1 MPVFEYKGRNN
12 QGQAVNGNL
21 EANSADAVASQLLNT
36 GITPIDISQ
45 AQQEKKTNKEVS
57 FNFNFSKNKKPTLD
71 DLVLFSRQMYTLMH
85 AGVPIIRAISGLAD
99 TTRNLVLKEAL
110 QSIRTE
116 IEGGHELSTALA
128 QHPNIFSHLFISMVQ
143 VGENTGNLDEVFL
156 QISGYLAREKNTRD
170 QIKSAMRYPTFVII
184 AITIA
189 MFIINMWVIPTF
201 AKVFAGFNAELPL
214 PTRIL
219 LAISEFTVNYWYVIA
234 ALLVITFFSIRHYIK
249 TEKGHWQW
257 DRFVTR
263 IPIIGSIVM
272 RATLARF
279 ARSFAMSLSAG
290 VPLVTGLSLVSRA
303 VDNVFVGGHIAD
315 MRNGIER
322 GDSLTR
328 TAAATEMFTPLIIQM
343 LTVGEETGNVDDML
357 IEVADFY
364 DREVDYDVK
373 NLTSAIEPILIVFI
387 GAMVLVL
394 ALGVFLPMWDL
405 AGAAKGN

>member
-1 MPVFEYKGRNN
+1 MPIFQYTGRNN
-12 QGQAVNGNL
+12 QGQAVNGDL
-21 EANSADAVASQLLNT
+21 EANSADAVATQLLNT
-36 GITPIDISQ
+36 GITPINISPSEK
-45 AQQEKKTNKEVS
+45 AQQTSTSS
-57 FNFNFSKNKKPTLD
+57 FNFDFNKNKKPTLD
-71 DLVLFSRQMYTLMH
+71 DLALFSRQMYTLMR
-85 AGVPIIRAISGLAD
+85 AGVPIIRAITGLAE
-99 TTRNLVLKEAL
+99 TTRNQAL
-110 QSIRTE
+110 QKTLYSVRTD

-128 QHPNIFSHLFISMVQ
+128 QYPDIFSHLFISMVQ

-156 QISGYLAREKNTRD
+156 QISGYLEREKSTRD
-170 QIKSAMRYPTFVII
+170 QIKAAMRYPTFVII

-219 LAISEFTVNYWYVIA
+219 LGISEFTVNYWYLIA
-234 ALLVITFFSIRHYIK
+234 GSLLAVFFGFRHYIK

-257 DRFVTR
+257 DRFITR
-263 IPIIGSIVM
+263 IPIIGSIVL

-279 ARSFAMSLSAG
+279 ARSFSMSLSAG
-290 VPLVTGLSLVSRA
+290 VPLVTGLALVSRA
-303 VDNVFVGGHIAD
+303 VDNVFIGGHIAD
-315 MRNGIER
+315 MRTGVER

-328 TAAATEMFTPLIIQM
+328 TAASTEMFTPLIIQM
-343 LTVGEETGNVDDML
+343 LTVGEETGNVDEML
-357 IEVADFY
+357 EEVANFY

-387 GAMVLVL
+387 GIMVLVL

-405 AGAAKGN
+405 ASAAKG

>member
-1 MPVFEYKGRNN
+1 MPNFQYTGRDN
-12 QGQAVNGNL
+12 QGQAVDGNI
-21 EANSADAVASQLLNT
+21 EANTADAAATQILNA
-36 GITPIDISQ
+36 GITPLNITQ
-45 AQQEKKTNKEVS
+45 AQQEEKQKES
-57 FNFNFSKNKKPTLD
+57 LNLNFDFNKNKKPTLD

-85 AGVPIIRAISGLAD
+85 AGVPIIRSISGLAE
-99 TTRNLVLKEAL
+99 TTRNQVL
-110 QSIRTE
+110 QRTLHSVRRE
-116 IEGGHELSTALA
+116 IEGGHELSAALS
-128 QHPNIFSHLFISMVQ
+128 QHQDVFSHLFISMVQ

-156 QISGYLAREKNTRD
+156 QISGYLEREKNTRD
-170 QIKSAMRYPTFVII
+170 QIKAAMRYPTFVII

-219 LAISEFTVNYWYVIA
+219 LGISEFTVNYWYVLA
-234 ALLVITFFSIRHYIK
+234 AILLAAIFSFKYYIK
-249 TEKGHWQW
+249 TEQGHWQW
-257 DRFVTR
+257 DRFITR
-263 IPIIGSIVM
+263 IPIIGGIIL

-279 ARSFAMSLSAG
+279 SRSFAMALSAG
-290 VPLVTGLSLVSRA
+290 VPLVTGLTLVSRA
-303 VDNVFVGGHIAD
+303 VDNVYIGGHIAD
-315 MRNGIER
+315 MRNGVER
-322 GDSLTR
+322 GDTLTR

-357 IEVADFY
+357 EEVANFY

-373 NLTSAIEPILIVFI
+373 NLTSAIEPILIIFI

-405 AGAAKGN
+405 ASAAKG

>member
-21 EANSADAVASQLLNT
+21 EANSTDAAASQLLST

-45 AQQEKKTNKEVS
+45 AEKDQQETKSTSLNFD
-57 FNFNFSKNKKPTLD
+57 FNKNKKPALD
-71 DLVLFSRQMYTLMH
+71 DLVLFSRQMYTLMR
-85 AGVPIIRAISGLAD
+85 AGVPIIRAITGLAD
-99 TTRNLVLKEAL
+99 TTRNKVLQKAL
-110 QSIRTE
+110 HNIRLE

-128 QHPNIFSHLFISMVQ
+128 QHPDIFSHLFVSMVQ

-156 QISGYLAREKNTRD
+156 QISGYLEREKNTRD
-170 QIKSAMRYPTFVII
+170 QIKAAMRYPMFVII
-184 AITIA
+184 AIAIA

-201 AKVFAGFNAELPL
+201 AKVFAGFGAELPL

-219 LAISEFTVNYWYVIA
+219 LGISEFTVDYWYVIIGI
-234 ALLVITFFSIRHYIK
+234 LLITFFSIRHYIQ

-257 DRFVTR
+257 DRFLTR
-263 IPIIGSIVM
+263 IPVVGSIVM

-279 ARSFAMSLSAG
+279 ARSFSMSLSAG
-290 VPLVTGLSLVSRA
+290 VPLVTGLTLVSRA

-315 MRNGIER
+315 MRNGVER
-322 GDSLTR
+322 GDTLTR
-328 TAAATEMFTPLIIQM
+328 TAAATEMFTPLVIQM

-357 IEVADFY
+357 TEVADFY

-405 AGAAKGN
+405 AAAAKG

>member
-1 MPVFEYKGRNN
+1 MPIFQYTGRNN
-12 QGQAVNGNL
+12 QGQAVNGDL
-21 EANSADAVASQLLNT
+21 EANSVDAVATQLLNT
-36 GITPIDISQ
+36 GITPINISPSEK
-45 AQQEKKTNKEVS
+45 AQQTSTSS
-57 FNFNFSKNKKPTLD
+57 FNFDFNKNKKPTLD
-71 DLVLFSRQMYTLMH
+71 DLALFSRQMYTLMR
-85 AGVPIIRAISGLAD
+85 AGVPIIRAITGLAE
-99 TTRNLVLKEAL
+99 TTRNQAL
-110 QSIRTE
+110 QKTLYSIRTD

-128 QHPNIFSHLFISMVQ
+128 QYPNIFSHLFISMVQ

-156 QISGYLAREKNTRD
+156 QISGYLEREKSTRD
-170 QIKSAMRYPTFVII
+170 QIKAAMRYPTFVII

-219 LAISEFTVNYWYVIA
+219 LGISEFTVNYWYLIA
-234 ALLVITFFSIRHYIK
+234 ASLLAVFFGFRHYIK

-257 DRFVTR
+257 DRFITR
-263 IPIIGSIVM
+263 IPIIGSIVL

-279 ARSFAMSLSAG
+279 ARSFSMSLSAG
-290 VPLVTGLSLVSRA
+290 VPLVTGLALVSRA
-303 VDNVFVGGHIAD
+303 VDNVFIGGHIAD
-315 MRNGIER
+315 MRNGVER

-328 TAAATEMFTPLIIQM
+328 TAASTEMFTPLIIQM
-343 LTVGEETGNVDDML
+343 LTVGEETGNVDEML
-357 IEVADFY
+357 EEVANFY

-387 GAMVLVL
+387 GIMVLVL

-405 AGAAKGN
+405 ASAAKG

>member
-21 EANSADAVASQLLNT
+21 EANSADAAASQLLNT

-45 AQQEKKTNKEVS
+45 AEKDQQETKS
-57 FNFNFSKNKKPTLD
+57 SSLNFDFTKNKKPTLD
-71 DLVLFSRQMYTLMH
+71 DLVLFSRQMYTLMR
-85 AGVPIIRAISGLAD
+85 AGVPIIRAITGLAE
-99 TTRNLVLKEAL
+99 TTRNQVLQKTL
-110 QSIRTE
+110 HNIRLE
-116 IEGGHELSTALA
+116 IEGGHELSVALA
-128 QHPNIFSHLFISMVQ
+128 QHPDIFSHLFVSMIQ
-143 VGENTGNLDEVFL
+143 VGENTGNLDDVFL
-156 QISGYLAREKNTRD
+156 QISGYLEREKNTRD
-170 QIKSAMRYPTFVII
+170 QIKAAMRYPTFVII
-184 AITIA
+184 AIAIA

-201 AKVFAGFNAELPL
+201 AKVFAGFGAELPL

-219 LAISEFTVNYWYVIA
+219 LGISEFTVNYWYVIA
-234 ALLVITFFSIRHYIK
+234 GILLITFFSIRYYIK

-257 DRFVTR
+257 DRFLTR

-279 ARSFAMSLSAG
+279 ARSFSMSLSAG
-290 VPLVTGLSLVSRA
+290 VPLVTGLTLVSRA
-303 VDNVFVGGHIAD
+303 VDNVYVGGHIAD
-315 MRNGIER
+315 MRNGVER
-322 GDSLTR
+322 GDTLTR
-328 TAAATEMFTPLIIQM
+328 TAASTDMFTPLVIQM

-357 IEVADFY
+357 TEVADFY

-405 AGAAKGN
+405 AAVAK

>member
-1 MPVFEYKGRNN
+1 MPIFEYKGRNN
-12 QGQAVNGNL
+12 QGQAVDGNI

-36 GITPIDISQ
+36 GITPIDITQ
-45 AQQEKKTNKEVS
+45 ATKEQVS
-57 FNFNFSKNKKPTLD
+57 KDSNNLNFDFNKNKKPTLD
-71 DLVLFSRQMYTLMH
+71 DLVLFSRQMYTLMR
-85 AGVPIIRAISGLAD
+85 AGVPIIRSITGLAD
-99 TTRNLVLKEAL
+99 TSRNQVLKNTL
-110 QSIRTE
+110 HSIRLE

-128 QHPNIFSHLFISMVQ
+128 QHPDIFSHLFISMVQ

-156 QISGYLAREKNTRD
+156 QISGYLEREKNTKD
-170 QIKSAMRYPTFVII
+170 QIKAAMRYPTFVII

-201 AKVFAGFNAELPL
+201 AKVFAGFGAELPL

-219 LAISEFTVNYWYVIA
+219 LGISEFTVNYWYVIA
-234 ALLVITFFSIRHYIK
+234 GILFITLFSIRYYIK

-257 DRFVTR
+257 DRLMTR
-263 IPIIGSIVM
+263 IPIIGSIVL

-279 ARSFAMSLSAG
+279 ARSFSMSLSAG
-290 VPLVTGLSLVSRA
+290 VPLVTGLTLVSRA

-315 MRNGIER
+315 MRNGVER
-322 GDSLTR
+322 GDTLTR
-328 TAAATEMFTPLIIQM
+328 TAAATEMFTPLVIQM
-343 LTVGEETGNVDDML
+343 LTVGEETGNVDEML
-357 IEVADFY
+357 KEVADFY

-373 NLTSAIEPILIVFI
+373 NLTSAIEPILIVII

-405 AGAAKGN
+405 AGAAKG

>member
-1 MPVFEYKGRNN
+1 MPNFQYTGRDN
-12 QGQAVNGNL
+12 QGQAVDGNI
-21 EANSADAVASQLLNT
+21 EANSADAVANQLLNS
-36 GITPIDISQ
+36 GITPLNIIQ
-45 AQQEKKTNKEVS
+45 KQQEEQKSNS
-57 FNFNFSKNKKPTLD
+57 LNFDFTKNKKPTLD

-85 AGVPIIRAISGLAD
+85 AGVPIIRSISGLAE
-99 TTRNLVLKEAL
+99 TTRNQVL
-110 QSIRTE
+110 QRTLHSVRHE
-116 IEGGHELSTALA
+116 IESGHELSTALA
-128 QHPNIFSHLFISMVQ
+128 QHQDIFSHLFISMVQ

-156 QISGYLAREKNTRD
+156 QISGYLEREKNTRD
-170 QIKSAMRYPTFVII
+170 QIKAAMRYPTFVII

-219 LAISEFTVNYWYVIA
+219 LGISEFTVNYWYVLA
-234 ALLVITFFSIRHYIK
+234 AILLAAIFSFKYYIK
-249 TEKGHWQW
+249 TEQGHWQW
-257 DRFVTR
+257 DRFITR
-263 IPIIGSIVM
+263 IPLIGSIIL

-279 ARSFAMSLSAG
+279 SRSFAMALSAG
-290 VPLVTGLSLVSRA
+290 VPLVTGLTLVSRA
-303 VDNVFVGGHIAD
+303 VDNVYIGGHIAD

-322 GDSLTR
+322 GDTLTR

-357 IEVADFY
+357 EEVANFY

-373 NLTSAIEPILIVFI
+373 NLTSAIEPILIIFI

-405 AGAAKGN
+405 ASVAKG

>member
-1 MPVFEYKGRNN
+1 MPNFEYKGRNN
-12 QGQAVNGNL
+12 QGQAVNGNI
-21 EANSADAVASQLLNT
+21 EANSADAVATQLLST

-45 AQQEKKTNKEVS
+45 ATKESVS
-57 FNFNFSKNKKPTLD
+57 KDNNSLNFDFNKNKKPTLA
-71 DLVLFSRQMYTLMH
+71 DLVLFSRQMYTLMR
-85 AGVPIIRAISGLAD
+85 AGVPIIRSITGLAD
-99 TTRNLVLKEAL
+99 TTRNQILKNTL
-110 QSIRTE
+110 YNVRLE

-156 QISGYLAREKNTRD
+156 QISVYLEREKNTKD
-170 QIKSAMRYPTFVII
+170 QIKAAMRYPTFVII
-184 AITIA
+184 AIAIA

-201 AKVFAGFNAELPL
+201 AKVFAGFGAELPL

-219 LAISEFTVNYWYVIA
+219 LGISEFTVNYWYI
-234 ALLVITFFSIRHYIK
+234 LTGILFITLFSIRHYIK

-257 DRFVTR
+257 DRLMTR

-279 ARSFAMSLSAG
+279 ARSFSMSLSAG
-290 VPLVTGLSLVSRA
+290 VPLVTGLTLVSRA

-322 GDSLTR
+322 GDTLTR
-328 TAAATEMFTPLIIQM
+328 TAASTEMFTPLVIQM
-343 LTVGEETGNVDDML
+343 LTVGEETGNVDEML
-357 IEVADFY
+357 KEVADFY

-405 AGAAKGN
+405 AGAAKG

>member
-12 QGQAVNGNL
+12 QGQAVNGNI
-21 EANSADAVASQLLNT
+21 EANSADAVAKQLINT
-36 GITPIDISQ
+36 GITPVDIIP
-45 AQQEKKTNKEVS
+45 AAKEKNSNESTSLNFD
-57 FNFNFSKNKKPTLD
+57 FNKNKKPTFD

-85 AGVPIIRAISGLAD
+85 AGVPIIRAITGLAD
-99 TTRNLVLKEAL
+99 TTRNKVLQNTL
-110 QSIRTE
+110 HQVRSE
-116 IEGGHELSTALA
+116 IEGGHELSSALA
-128 QHPNIFSHLFISMVQ
+128 QHPDIFSHLFISMVQ

-156 QISGYLAREKNTRD
+156 QISGYLQREKNTRD
-170 QIKSAMRYPTFVII
+170 QIKAAMRYPMFVLI

-219 LAISEFTVNYWYVIA
+219 LGISEFTVNYWYVIA
-234 ALLVITFFSIRHYIK
+234 GILITALFSIRYYIK

-257 DRFVTR
+257 DRFLTR
-263 IPIIGSIVM
+263 IPVVGSIVM

-279 ARSFAMSLSAG
+279 ARSFSMSLSSG
-290 VPLVTGLSLVSRA
+290 VPLVTGLTLVSRA
-303 VDNVFVGGHIAD
+303 VDNVYVGGHIAD
-315 MRNGIER
+315 MRNGVER
-322 GDSLTR
+322 GDTLTR
-328 TAAATEMFTPLIIQM
+328 TAAATEMFTPLVIQM
-343 LTVGEETGNVDDML
+343 LTVGEETGNVDEML
-357 IEVADFY
+357 TEVADFY

-405 AGAAKGN
+405 AGAAKGG

>member
-1 MPVFEYKGRNN
+1 MPIFEYKGRNN
-12 QGQAVNGNL
+12 QGQAVDGNI
-21 EANSADAVASQLLNT
+21 EANSADAVATQLLNT
-36 GITPIDISQ
+36 GITPINITQATKEQIS
-45 AQQEKKTNKEVS
+45 KDNNS
-57 FNFNFSKNKKPTLD
+57 LNFDFNKNKKPTID
-71 DLVLFSRQMYTLMH
+71 DLVLFSRQMYTLLR
-85 AGVPIIRAISGLAD
+85 AGVPIIRSITGLAD
-99 TTRNLVLKEAL
+99 TSRNQVLQKTL
-110 QSIRTE
+110 HSLRIE

-128 QHPNIFSHLFISMVQ
+128 QHPDIFSHLFISMVQ

-156 QISGYLAREKNTRD
+156 QISGYLEREKNTKD
-170 QIKSAMRYPTFVII
+170 QIKAAMRYPTFVII
-184 AITIA
+184 AIGIA

-201 AKVFAGFNAELPL
+201 AKVFASFGAELPL

-219 LAISEFTVNYWYVIA
+219 LSISEFTVNYWYIIIGIIF
-234 ALLVITFFSIRHYIK
+234 ITLFSIRYYKK

-257 DRFVTR
+257 DRLMTR
-263 IPIIGSIVM
+263 IPIIGSIVL

-279 ARSFAMSLSAG
+279 ARSFSMSLSAG
-290 VPLVTGLSLVSRA
+290 VPLVTGLTLVSRA

-315 MRNGIER
+315 MRNGVER
-322 GDSLTR
+322 GDTLTR
-328 TAAATEMFTPLIIQM
+328 TAAATEMFTPLVIQM

-357 IEVADFY
+357 TEVADFY

-405 AGAAKGN
+405 AGAAQGH

>member
-1 MPVFEYKGRNN
+1 MPIFQYTGRNN

-21 EANSADAVASQLLNT
+21 EANSVDAVATQLLNT
-36 GITPIDISQ
+36 GITPINISPSEK
-45 AQQEKKTNKEVS
+45 AQKTSISSLNFD
-57 FNFNFSKNKKPTLD
+57 FNKNKKPTLD
-71 DLVLFSRQMYTLMH
+71 DLALFSRQMYTLMR
-85 AGVPIIRAISGLAD
+85 AGVPIIRSITGLAE
-99 TTRNLVLKEAL
+99 TTRNQAL
-110 QSIRTE
+110 QKTLYSIRTE

-128 QHPNIFSHLFISMVQ
+128 QYPTIFSHLFISMVQ

-156 QISGYLAREKNTRD
+156 QISGYLEREKSTRD
-170 QIKSAMRYPTFVII
+170 QIKAAMRYPTFVII

-219 LAISEFTVNYWYVIA
+219 LGISEFTVNYWYLIA
-234 ALLVITFFSIRHYIK
+234 GSLLVVFFGFRHYIK

-257 DRFVTR
+257 DRFITR
-263 IPIIGSIVM
+263 IPIIGSIVL

-279 ARSFAMSLSAG
+279 ARSFSMSLSAG
-290 VPLVTGLSLVSRA
+290 VPLVTGLALVSRA
-303 VDNVFVGGHIAD
+303 VDNVYIGGHIAD
-315 MRNGIER
+315 MRTGVER

-328 TAAATEMFTPLIIQM
+328 TAASTEMFTPLIIQM
-343 LTVGEETGNVDDML
+343 LTVGEETGNVDEML
-357 IEVADFY
+357 EEVANFY

-387 GAMVLVL
+387 GIMVLVL

-405 AGAAKGN
+405 ASAAKG

>member
-12 QGQAVNGNL
+12 QGQAVNGNI

-45 AQQEKKTNKEVS
+45 ALQEKKESEDSALNI
-57 FNFNFSKNKKPTLD
+57 NFSKNKKPTLD

-85 AGVPIIRAISGLAD
+85 AGVPIIRSITGLSE
-99 TTRNLVLKEAL
+99 TTRNLVLQKTL
-110 QSIRTE
+110 QNIRIE

-128 QHPNIFSHLFISMVQ
+128 QHPDIFSNLFVSMIK
-143 VGENTGNLDEVFL
+143 VGENTGNLDDVFL
-156 QISGYLAREKNTRD
+156 QISGYLEREKNTQD
-170 QIKSAMRYPTFVII
+170 QIKAAMRYPTFVLV

-219 LAISEFTVNYWYVIA
+219 LGISEFTVNYWYVIA
-234 ALLVITFFSIRHYIK
+234 GILLITFFSLRHYIK

-257 DRFVTR
+257 DRFKTR
-263 IPIIGSIVM
+263 IPIIGSIVK

-279 ARSFAMSLSAG
+279 ARSFSMALSAG
-290 VPLVTGLSLVSRA
+290 VPLITGLALVSRA

-322 GDSLTR
+322 GDTLTR

-405 AGAAKGN
+405 AGAAKG

>member
-1 MPVFEYKGRNN
+1 MPIFQYTGRNN
-12 QGQAVNGNL
+12 QGQAVNGDL
-21 EANSADAVASQLLNT
+21 EANSVDAVATQLLNT
-36 GITPIDISQ
+36 GITPINISPSEK
-45 AQQEKKTNKEVS
+45 AQQTSTSS
-57 FNFNFSKNKKPTLD
+57 FNFDFNKNKKPTLD
-71 DLVLFSRQMYTLMH
+71 DLALFSRQMYTLMR
-85 AGVPIIRAISGLAD
+85 AGVPIIRAITGLAE
-99 TTRNLVLKEAL
+99 TTRNQAL
-110 QSIRTE
+110 QKTLYSIRTD

-128 QHPNIFSHLFISMVQ
+128 QYPNIFSHLFISMVQ

-156 QISGYLAREKNTRD
+156 QISGYLEREKSTRD
-170 QIKSAMRYPTFVII
+170 QIKAAMRYPTFVII

-219 LAISEFTVNYWYVIA
+219 LGISEFTVNYWYLIA
-234 ALLVITFFSIRHYIK
+234 ASLLAVFFGFRHYIK

-257 DRFVTR
+257 DRFITR
-263 IPIIGSIVM
+263 IPVIGSIVL

-279 ARSFAMSLSAG
+279 ARSFSMSLSAG
-290 VPLVTGLSLVSRA
+290 VPLVTGLALVSRA
-303 VDNVFVGGHIAD
+303 VDNVFIGGHIAD
-315 MRNGIER
+315 MRNGVER

-328 TAAATEMFTPLIIQM
+328 TAASTEMFTPLIIQM
-343 LTVGEETGNVDDML
+343 LTVGEETGNVDEML
-357 IEVADFY
+357 EEVANFY

-387 GAMVLVL
+387 GIMVLVL

-405 AGAAKGN
+405 ASAAKG